1 MEQDKIFNLQLVI
14 QKLEEELKL
23 YRNGTTSTE
32 FIEIIGEKDSENK
45 LLKESLDDS
54 NEKLRKLAKSSSEV
68 IIRFEAL
75 ENDKVV
81 AIYPSIK

>member
-68 IIRFEAL
+68 ITRFEAL

-81 AIYPSIK
+81 TI